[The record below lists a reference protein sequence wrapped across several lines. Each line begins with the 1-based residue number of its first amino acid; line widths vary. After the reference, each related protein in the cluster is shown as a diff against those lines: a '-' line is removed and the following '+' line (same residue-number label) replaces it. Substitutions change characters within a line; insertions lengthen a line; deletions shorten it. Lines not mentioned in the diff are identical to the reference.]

1 VTVLRHE
8 RVSNTIR
15 KYRRFSRGGKLSGL
29 ESWFAELNPE
39 AGLVFRCV
47 VNMCIGGALAIYVR
61 ELYTRFGSTIMN
73 REDFAN
79 VFPMLTLITV
89 VIIYVVKSSLTLSLG
104 LVGALSIVRFR
115 TAIKSAEELTY
126 LFLCIG
132 IGLGLGADRR
142 LLTVVA
148 VIVISALIIARH
160 YLSRR
165 RTVHNLLLTVTGDAK
180 RFFDEESQVVDLIE
194 ELAGK
199 VSVQR
204 LSLED
209 GQVQF
214 RAAVSLKTPKE
225 ATALVSELHGKLPQF
240 QVAYVNLDPLV

>member
-1 VTVLRHE
+1 M
-8 RVSNTIR
+8 
-15 KYRRFSRGGKLSGL
+15 
-29 ESWFAELNPE
+29 
-39 AGLVFRCV
+39 VFRCV

-61 ELYTRFGSTIMN
+61 ELYKRFGSTIMN

-115 TAIKSAEELTY
+115 TAIKSAEELAY
-126 LFLCIG
+126 LFLCIA

-142 LLTVVA
+142 LLTVTA
-148 VIVISALIIARH
+148 VVVISAFIVSH
-160 YLSRR
+160 YYLGRR
-165 RTVHNLLLTVTGDAK
+165 RTAHNLLLTVTGDTK
-180 RFFDEESQVVDLIE
+180 RFFAEESQVVDLIE

-214 RAAVSLKTPKE
+214 RAAVSLKSPKE
-225 ATALVSELHGKLPQF
+225 TAALVSKLHRKLPQF
-240 QVAYVNLDPLV
+240 QVAYINIDPLV

>member
-1 VTVLRHE
+1 M
-8 RVSNTIR
+8 
-15 KYRRFSRGGKLSGL
+15 SGL
-29 ESWFAELNPE
+29 ENWFAELSPE

-47 VNMCIGGALAIYVR
+47 VNMCIGGGLAIYVR
-61 ELYTRFGSTIMN
+61 ELYKRYGSTILN
-73 REDFAN
+73 RENFAN

-115 TAIKSAEELTY
+115 TAIRSAEELAY

-142 LLTVVA
+142 LLTFAA
-148 VIVISALIIARH
+148 VIVISAFIVARH
-160 YLSRR
+160 HLGRR
-165 RTVHNLLLTVTGDAK
+165 RTAHNLLLTITGDAK
-180 RFFDEESQVVDLIE
+180 RFFEEEREVVDLIE

-199 VSVQR
+199 VTVQR

-225 ATALVSELHGKLPQF
+225 TAALVSELHAQLPQF

>member
-1 VTVLRHE
+1 
-8 RVSNTIR
+8 
-15 KYRRFSRGGKLSGL
+15 
-29 ESWFAELNPE
+29 
-39 AGLVFRCV
+39 
-47 VNMCIGGALAIYVR
+47 
-61 ELYTRFGSTIMN
+61 
-73 REDFAN
+73 
-79 VFPMLTLITV
+79 MLTLITV

-115 TAIKSAEELTY
+115 TAIRSAEELAY

-142 LLTVVA
+142 LLTFA
-148 VIVISALIIARH
+148 AIIVISAFIVARH
-160 YLSRR
+160 HLGRR
-165 RTVHNLLLTVTGDAK
+165 RTAHNLLLTITGDTK
-180 RFFDEESQVVDLIE
+180 RFFEEEREVVDLIE

-199 VSVQR
+199 VTVQR

-225 ATALVSELHGKLPQF
+225 TAALVSELHAQLPQF
-240 QVAYVNLDPLV
+240 QVAYVNLDPLI

>member
-1 VTVLRHE
+1 MCREH
-8 RVSNTIR
+8 VSNNMR
-15 KYRRFSRGGKLSGL
+15 KYRGFSRGGKLSGL
-29 ESWFAELNPE
+29 ENWFAELDPE

-61 ELYTRFGSTIMN
+61 ELYKRVGSTIMN
-73 REDFAN
+73 REDFSN

-115 TAIKSAEELTY
+115 TAIKSAEELAY
-126 LFLCIG
+126 LFLCIA

-142 LLTVVA
+142 LLTFTA
-148 VIVISALIIARH
+148 VIVISAFIVARY
-160 YLSRR
+160 YLGGR
-165 RTVHNLLLTVTGDAK
+165 RTAHNLLLTVTGDTK
-180 RFFDEESQVVDLIE
+180 RFFEEERQVVELIE

-214 RAAVSLKTPKE
+214 RAAVSLTTPKE
-225 ATALVSELHGKLPQF
+225 TTALVSELHRKLPQF
-240 QVAYVNLDPLV
+240 QVAYINVDPLV

>member
-1 VTVLRHE
+1 MTVLRHE
-8 RVSNTIR
+8 RVSNNIR

-142 LLTVVA
+142 LLTIVA
-148 VIVISALIIARH
+148 VIVIKKLGAEHVKLFLVPATNNIYAR
-160 YLSRR
+160 SSM
-165 RTVHNLLLTVTGDAK
+165 T
-180 RFFDEESQVVDLIE
+180 DLIE
-194 ELAGK
+194 GCQLLGRDHRIMKAGMGGCENGDVFCCCEQTRSPLK
-199 VSVQR
+199 RCHESVFPPVASESVVRPTR
-204 LSLED
+204 LP
-209 GQVQF
+209 
-214 RAAVSLKTPKE
+214 RIP
-225 ATALVSELHGKLPQF
+225 
-240 QVAYVNLDPLV
+240 